1 MSDMQVGIKITA
13 DSGQAKGEITQ
24 LSGDLSKLGNTANA
38 ALGKVNNSFGKTRQ
52 GIESISTQLSH
63 ARVAFEAMATAFALK
78 NFGAAFIDA
87 AREIERMN
95 GMLEAAS
102 GSAVLA
108 SRDLAYIKDT
118 ANTLGAEVLST
129 ANSFAKLTAASK
141 GTSLQGQSTRDIF
154 SSVSKAAASLGL
166 SAAESEGAL
175 LAISQMMSKGK
186 VSAEELRG
194 QLGERLPGA
203 FNAAARA
210 MGMTTAEFSKLLDS
224 GQIMAE
230 TFLPKLAKE
239 LDQTFGNARF
249 DRIGNNINRLSNA
262 WLEFKDNLSNTS
274 AINAGID
281 LLTKTLNG
289 WNSLLKT
296 PSLEERINQEIK
308 TINELEGSTKRYQ
321 YLYREETEKS
331 IAAHK
336 KMLELL
342 IAQQKIE
349 KTRVADAATPAIT
362 KSAND
367 AALALTKLT
376 DKQKAVAQIVI
387 DTAKAYKVDP
397 AFALAIAQQESGF
410 NQLAVSGK
418 KAQGVMQLMP
428 DTAKQLGVN
437 FSDLNDNIKGGVLYL
452 SQQEKQF
459 KSLRLAAAAY
469 NAGPGAVQKYGGV
482 PPYKETQNY
491 VTSVGALYQKWQ
503 QVLGAQG
510 EAFVSA
516 KDQADEL
523 STAFKQVQTHQD
535 DNIKKA
541 DEYARVQVEKIKTQL
556 AAMDQEREAA
566 ARLTAEQLAGA
577 KTYED
582 KAKIIEA
589 AQAKAAEYNAQAL
602 EMVRAEYDAQQ
613 QSLEAKKQAYQAEL
627 AQADKYNVSI
637 DDQIKLKQAIRA
649 ADNDLMLLAENRAQ
663 AEITAAGKV
672 NEFAKQS
679 ADLKRNEVTAIDGI
693 IAAYQRQADILDRL
707 TAAKQAGANADQL
720 ALLNDFYQSSGN
732 LPELV
737 SPDQIERMQQYILS
751 TQALRGAV
759 DDLTGSRDK
768 QRAAEQAVADEQL
781 RMNEAY
787 ANGVQQAR
795 LFATQSAEAFG
806 SVGESIG
813 KMVVGVMQFSEQ
825 LYQIDRDRQN
835 ALNKISKGVADGS
848 IDPSKQ
854 AKMTA
859 KEQMKWADKSAQYQ
873 IAMMGDIS
881 DASKGFFKEG
891 SKGYKAME
899 MATKAF
905 RMFEMAM
912 AVKSMV
918 LQIAGNQQIMV
929 SDATRTGSEVAQA
942 TARGQAK
949 AAESIA
955 NQGSGGDP
963 YSAFPRIAAMAA
975 LMAAAGFAVMG
986 AMGNSG
992 SATSTRED
1000 RQKTQGT
1007 GTVFGDTAAQSAS
1020 IANSLEIIKSNSS
1033 NDLNYSAAML
1043 RALED
1048 LSNSILALANQ
1059 VTMTV
1064 MPSIDAAIQ
1073 ASGMQFG
1080 KQNISLF
1087 SGFNTQLT
1095 DSGIGWFEAS
1105 LSRILKGDF
1114 TAKMYA
1120 DITKS
1125 FEVMGSALS
1134 ESTKTYVRDASQE
1147 VSSQIVRIFR
1157 DIVTAFQEGIK
1168 AFGLTTDSVLT
1179 ALKGFKI
1186 GMEQISLKD
1195 MNMEE
1200 QTAALNAVFSKI
1212 TDQMA
1217 GRLNKR
1223 LSLDLGPFR
1232 QAGEGMAETFFRV
1245 SEGISRAKGEM
1256 ERLGLTA
1263 IDYKDIIAKQ
1273 GDVAA
1278 EITRQTLTSQT
1289 QLTDGLKAYVNEL
1302 TGSAEDI
1309 IDAYKKLVQARNSMV
1324 TAGFGDANLD
1334 RTMINAAGGLD
1345 AFNSAMEAF
1354 TSNFLSEA
1362 DRYAGDVRVLSEQ
1375 FGVLGYTLPQ
1385 SKEAFA
1391 AMVSGI
1397 DTSSEAGKKLFGQ
1410 MIALSESFAK
1420 AADEAQAIRDKYAS
1434 ILDPFKAIADQIKQV
1449 GTDFGKL
1456 IGGVTGDSQGRIST
1470 IESEAARNRKNL
1482 NQALQDNMA
1491 DSAARSQE
1499 IVRYEAMVSKWQA
1512 RLRKELAKKPKNQD
1526 KALINNLQAKIDDT
1540 QAVIRSL
1547 DLLNMGAV
1555 DAIKQIN
1562 NDIATVNA
1570 QEGIDKASELARL
1583 SLEKQGIIDDARQAM
1598 GSTLEDIFTS
1608 IVQTI
1613 QQAQQR
1619 LQSVLDLQKSIA
1631 SQIAQLQGPG
1641 AVFNLA
1647 STDRNNAFG
1656 AIDTYINSLSDGR
1669 ARDVGVEVGLLN
1681 TAQQAVMAKYNAEV
1695 AAIQEAQQAYIA
1707 AETEKLNAALQLQI
1721 DAINAATEAAIEA
1734 ENDRLNAAI
1743 KVQQKIDEAAIK
1755 SQQKQFDAANKLVQ
1769 KQFDAEQKALQ
1780 KAHDTQLKA
1789 LSDELDAANK
1799 LKDAIASI
1807 NDYVR
1812 GMALGGNSPLSPEQ
1826 RLAEAQRQYQEL
1838 LGRAQ
1843 GGDADAMQKLSGASD
1858 AYLEASKQYYG
1869 SGTQYANT
1877 FDAVKN
1883 AISSIGGMSAPD
1895 PDSIQSRIDLLR
1907 EAQAEEMD
1915 LLRESQADRLDAIR
1929 EIQSDQLD
1937 AIRESQ
1943 QDNLDALRE
1952 ASQKTTDAI
1961 REAAQKQI
1969 EEAQKQTQQAIA
1981 DLSDPNKNEA
1991 MRAAREA
1998 AERDL
2003 GKLAELAEL
2012 TRKEAAKQAE
2022 EAKQK
2027 AQEQAEAA
2035 LKMAHD
2041 QLAALQAGTRLN
2053 QAQLEALN
2061 SILMGNGLSAI
2072 PIPQYAKGGY
2082 AKPGLALVGE
2092 QGPEIVRFTRPAQVI
2107 TADETRDAL
2116 RGGNDGK
2123 IVQAIAEL
2131 KAEMRAVVV
2140 TQSNANPQIIAELS
2154 EMKNRLAKMERTQ
2167 RFTVGS

>member
-1 MSDMQVGIKITA
+1 MDSINLGIRISADGKGAESTINSLNKTIEKVG
-13 DSGQAKGEITQ
+13 DS
-24 LSGDLSKLGNTANA
+24 SKKASQSLG
-38 ALGKVNNSFGKTRQ
+38 
-52 GIESISTQLSH
+52 GIEKAAQGLGS
-63 ARVAFEAMATAFALK
+63 AATTAGRALATL
-78 NFGAAFIDA
+78 GAAFS
-87 AREIERMN
+87 ARELIQTADAYS
-95 GMLEAAS
+95 GILAKLKLVS
-102 GSAVLA
+102 GS
-108 SRDLAYIKDT
+108 
-118 ANTLGAEVLST
+118 
-129 ANSFAKLTAASK
+129 
-141 GTSLQGQSTRDIF
+141 
-154 SSVSKAAASLGL
+154 
-166 SAAESEGAL
+166 
-175 LAISQMMSKGK
+175 
-186 VSAEELRG
+186 
-194 QLGERLPGA
+194 
-203 FNAAARA
+203 
-210 MGMTTAEFSKLLDS
+210 TAEFAAAQSKLFEISQRNMTPL
-224 GQIMAE
+224 AE
-230 TFLPKLAKE
+230 TVQLYSRLATSMRDLGRSQADTLAITDLVGKSIRISGADASSAAAGILQFAQAIGSGVLRGDEFNSMMENSPRLAKALADGLNVPIGALREMAAQGE
-239 LDQTFGNARF
+239 LTADKVVNAILSQSDVIKREYTQMPVTISGAFQQIQNALTQYVGQTDQASGASKELANA
-249 DRIGNNINRLSNA
+249 LSMIA
-262 WLEFKDNLSNTS
+262 VNLNTILDPM
-274 AINAGID
+274 A
-281 LLTKTLNG
+281 K
-289 WNSLLKT
+289 
-296 PSLEERINQEIK
+296 
-308 TINELEGSTKRYQ
+308 
-321 YLYREETEKS
+321 
-331 IAAHK
+331 
-336 KMLELL
+336 L
-342 IAQQKIE
+342 IALVTKVEVGGWLTLRDIIKEITSTTGGFDPDPELQKLLRYGRGQVPIPE
-349 KTRVADAATPAIT
+349 IAGPPPQAAPTQ
-362 KSAND
+362 KEFFDGVKRGAND
-367 AALALTKLT
+367 AALAMTKLS
-376 DKQKAVAQIVI
+376 DQQKAVAQIVI

-410 NQLAVSGK
+410 NQLAKSAAG
-418 KAQGVMQLMP
+418 ARGVMQLMP
-428 DTAKQLGVN
+428 GTAKQLGVN

-452 SQQEKQF
+452 SEQEKQF

-469 NAGPGAVQKYGGV
+469 NAGPGNVQKYGGV
-482 PPYKETQNY
+482 PPFKETQNY

-582 KAKIIEA
+582 KARIIEA

-637 DDQIKLKQAIRA
+637 DDQFKLKQAIRA
-649 ADNDLMLLAENRAQ
+649 ADNDLLLLAENRAQ

-720 ALLNDFYQSSGN
+720 ALLNDVYQSTGN

-751 TQALRGAV
+751 TQALKGAV
-759 DDLTGSRDK
+759 DELTGSQK
-768 QRAAEQAVADEQL
+768 KNQEQAVKEQQL
-781 RMNEAY
+781 RENAFWDQLIGRAQDYANIWSQIGENSNDAFGTMMVASNKFIKNIDQIAEAY
-787 ANGVQQAR
+787 KEMRGDKKGSFALDMAEDLAQA
-795 LFATQSAEAFG
+795 
-806 SVGESIG
+806 
-813 KMVVGVMQFSEQ
+813 
-825 LYQIDRDRQN
+825 QN
-835 ALNKISKGVADGS
+835 ALNMVTQSLILVRNQYEKGSDEYKKYDQAAAGVAAA
-848 IDPSKQ
+848 
-854 AKMTA
+854 AKVA
-859 KEQMKWADKSAQYQ
+859 AIAEGVLAVVHQMS
-873 IAMMGDIS
+873 S
-881 DASKGFFKEG
+881 
-891 SKGYKAME
+891 
-899 MATKAF
+899 
-905 RMFEMAM
+905 
-912 AVKSMV
+912 
-918 LQIAGNQQIMV
+918 
-929 SDATRTGSEVAQA
+929 
-942 TARGQAK
+942 
-949 AAESIA
+949 
-955 NQGSGGDP
+955 GDP
-963 YSAFPRIAAMAA
+963 YSAIPRALAVAAMIASMGISTGA
-975 LMAAAGFAVMG
+975 SGSGGISAAA
-986 AMGNSG
+986 
-992 SATSTRED
+992 
-1000 RQKTQGT
+1000 QKRRDEVGT
-1007 GTVFGDTAAQSAS
+1007 GTVFGDTAAQSES

-1125 FEVMGSALS
+1125 FEVMGSELS
-1134 ESTKTYVRDASQE
+1134 ESTDTYVRDASQE
-1147 VSSQIVRIFR
+1147 VSRQVTMIFK
-1157 DIVTAFQEGIK
+1157 DMVKALQDGAD
-1168 AFGLTTDSVLT
+1168 AFGISSEEILTG
-1179 ALKGFKI
+1179 LKGFKV

-1195 MNMEE
+1195 MTMEE
-1200 QTAALNAVFSKI
+1200 QTAALNAVFSK
-1212 TDQMA
+1212 
-1217 GRLNKR
+1217 N
-1223 LSLDLGPFR
+1223 LDLMASRINKVYDLGLNPFR
-1232 QAGEGMAETFFRV
+1232 KAGEGMAETYFRV
-1245 SEGISRAKGEM
+1245 SESVNRATGELSQM
-1256 ERLGLTA
+1256 GLTI
-1263 IDYKDIIAKQ
+1263 IDYTKLQLKDKQAKELSGQ
-1273 GDVAA
+1273 LVKDSYLAVTKVNDASKAWIKTLDGGAA
-1278 EITRQTLTSQT
+1278 DIRESLQKL
-1289 QLTDGLKAYVNEL
+1289 E
-1302 TGSAEDI
+1302 SAFL
-1309 IDAYKKLVQARNSMV
+1309 AMR
-1324 TAGFGDANLD
+1324 TAG
-1334 RTMINAAGGLD
+1334 INTTEFDIGAATGRVGGMD
-1345 AFNSAMEAF
+1345 AF
-1354 TSNFLSEA
+1354 LSLLQDYNDNYLSQAENVSGA
-1362 DRYAGDVRVLSEQ
+1362 ARDLSEQ
-1375 FGVLGYTLPQ
+1375 FGKLGYAMPTSTEGFRQLVEGLKA
-1385 SKEAFA
+1385 SGKEGSALFA
-1391 AMVSGI
+1391 AVLQLQGGFKDLANEIAGI
-1397 DTSSEAGKKLFGQ
+1397 K
-1410 MIALSESFAK
+1410 
-1420 AADEAQAIRDKYAS
+1420 DKYAS
-1434 ILDPFKAIADQIKQV
+1434 ILDPFKAISDQIKAV

-1456 IGGVTGDSQGRIST
+1456 IGGLTGDSQGRIST

-1499 IVRYEAMVSKWQA
+1499 IVRYEAMVSKWRE

-1540 QAVIRSL
+1540 QTVIRSL

-1583 SLEKQGIIDDARQAM
+1583 SLEKQAIIDDARLAM

-1631 SQIAQLQGPG
+1631 SQIAQLQGPQ
-1641 AVFNLA
+1641 AVFGLA

-1656 AIDTYINSLSDGR
+1656 AIDTYINTLSDGR

-1743 KVQQKIDEAAIK
+1743 KSKQKE
-1755 SQQKQFDAANKLVQ
+1755 FDAANKLTQ
-1769 KQFDAEQKALQ
+1769 KQFDLEQKALQ
-1780 KAHDTQLKA
+1780 KAHDAQLKA
-1789 LSDELDAANK
+1789 LGDELDAANK
-1799 LKDAIASI
+1799 LRDAIKGI
-1807 NDYVR
+1807 QDYVR

-1826 RLAEAQRQYQEL
+1826 RLAEAQRQYQDL
-1838 LGRAQ
+1838 LARAQ

-1883 AISSIGGMSAPD
+1883 AMSAIGGMSAPD
-1895 PDSIQSRIDLLR
+1895 PDSIQSRIDALR
-1907 EAQAEEMD
+1907 EAQAEQMD
-1915 LLRESQADRLDAIR
+1915 LLRESQAERLDGIR
-1929 EIQSDQLD
+1929 E
-1937 AIRESQ
+1937 AQ
-1943 QDNLDALRE
+1943 QDNLEAMRE

-1969 EEAQKQTQQAIA
+1969 EEAQKATQQAIA

-1991 MRAAREA
+1991 MKAAREA

-2003 GKLAELAEL
+2003 AELARLAEL
-2012 TRKEAAKQAE
+2012 TRKEAETQAE
-2022 EAKQK
+2022 DAKRQ
-2027 AQEQAEAA
+2027 AADQAERAWILA
-2035 LKMAHD
+2035 NNQLKLLDASAHLNAD
-2041 QLAALQAGTRLN
+2041 QLAALNAIL
-2053 QAQLEALN
+2053 AN
-2061 SILMGNGLSAI
+2061 SGIKTIPATEIPAI
-2072 PIPQYAKGGY
+2072 EIPAFAKGGY
-2082 AKPGLALVGE
+2082 AQAGLALVGE
-2092 QGPEIVRFTRPAQVI
+2092 QGPEIVRFSRPAQVM